1 MSRWVRSVLVAS
13 VTLATVFGVVYL
25 GPPTRPHPGILT
37 RDDLSAWCIRRYGPG
52 GAVRVRGGWN
62 CSHAVAGFFLLT
74 PLEPAVV
81 CGDMQLAVATVT
93 SDDQRIECR
102 A

>member
-1 MSRWVRSVLVAS
+1 MWIFFTDPVPAVTARQLGTALVREAIAIRGRMGPTTGSEVLS
-13 VTLATVFGVVYL
+13 KLVTV
-25 GPPTRPHPGILT
+25 
-37 RDDLSAWCIRRYGPG
+37 
-52 GAVRVRGGWN
+52 
-62 CSHAVAGFFLLT
+62 LT